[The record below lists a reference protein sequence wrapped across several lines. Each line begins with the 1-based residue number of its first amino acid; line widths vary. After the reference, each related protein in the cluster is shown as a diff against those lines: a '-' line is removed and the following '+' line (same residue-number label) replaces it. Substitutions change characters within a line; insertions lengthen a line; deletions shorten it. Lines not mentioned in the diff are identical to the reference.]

1 MATSLAQAT
10 ELMLTQVS
18 PLGTE
23 VVSLDDAHGRCV
35 AEDVSAAHSIPP
47 FENSAMDGFAVRA
60 ADTAAATAE
69 SPARLNLVFES
80 RAGTPADGEL
90 LSGQAARISTGAAMP
105 IGADSVIRVE
115 DASVDGNVL
124 RVSAPVDRGCDVRL
138 AGDDVTAGTVIV
150 AGGSQLRAGEL
161 AALATCGRRSVTVT
175 RRPRVALVGTGDELV
190 ALGEPLGPGQIH
202 DSNTPML
209 AALTGESGGEVTS
222 VHARVGDSLERTVA
236 AIADAAK
243 GADIVLI
250 SGGVSAGQHDHVR
263 PALAALGARELFW
276 QLALRPGHPTWF
288 GTIDETV
295 VFGLPG
301 NPASAYAVFQ
311 LLVRP
316 ALARLEGRGW
326 EPLEFQ
332 ATYRGETRSKP
343 RGIVTALRCT
353 LSGPDGS
360 PAVVATGNSQQSHSL
375 TSLVGVNAL
384 ALIGEDRDRIEDG
397 DATCVRLI

>member
-10 ELMLTQVS
+10 ELVLTQIS

-23 VVSLDDAHGRCV
+23 VVSLDDAHGRCI
-35 AEDVSAAHSIPP
+35 AEDVSAAHPIPP

-69 SPARLNLVFES
+69 SPTGLNLVFES
-80 RAGTPADGEL
+80 RAGAPADGEL
-90 LSGQAARISTGAAMP
+90 VSGQAARISTGAAMP
-105 IGADSVIRVE
+105 AGADSVIRVE
-115 DASVDGNVL
+115 NATVDGNVL
-124 RVSAPVDRGCDVRL
+124 QVSAPVDQGRDVRR

-150 AGGSQLRAGEL
+150 ASGTRLRAGEL

-209 AALTGESGGEVTS
+209 AALAGESGGAVTK
-222 VHARVGDSLERTVA
+222 VDARVGDSLERTVA
-236 AIADAAK
+236 AITGAVED
-243 GADIVLI
+243 ADIVLI

-276 QLALRPGHPTWF
+276 QLALRPGHPTWL
-288 GTIDETV
+288 GTIGETV

-301 NPASAYAVFQ
+301 NPASAYAIFQ

-316 ALARLEGRGW
+316 ALARLQGQSW
-326 EPLEFQ
+326 APPEFQ
-332 ATYRGETRSKP
+332 ATYRGRSRTKP
-343 RGIVTALRCT
+343 LGIVTALRCT
-353 LSGPDGS
+353 LSASDGVLT
-360 PAVVATGNSQQSHSL
+360 AVPTGSNQQSHSL
-375 TSLVGVNAL
+375 TSLVGVDAL
-384 ALIGEDRDRIEDG
+384 ALIGEDRDRVESG
-397 DATCVRLI
+397 DATRVRLI